1 MVQPPP
7 AAAARRAPG
16 RARKRPAAAPR
27 HPRWT
32 SPPPDR
38 ASRRPC
44 DVAPADQ
51 PLPLPAVP
59 SLQPA
64 RRCLRAVAS
73 IAIPP
78 PAGHYRCPSRV
89 TTSIANPMTT
99 AAGTNHQVCSAVTGA
114 AHQAASCSRAL
125 TALRPACPARAG
137 SGSSPRPPHHGAQ
150 LGDLVHAERD
160 HPALV
165 GSVRPHPDEQTRR
178 AVIAGVLPH
187 RDVARD
193 PLVTDWL
200 ARLALP
206 VRAVIIQLWSLAVL
220 DQLRLVRSRRL
231 VFAGHDGVRAMCAPA
246 QQSCEADGSP
256 RRSVCRVTPNSA
268 HHERSTVPR
277 RTVTRGDWA
286 ERHPCA
292 WDS

>member
-1 MVQPPP
+1 
-7 AAAARRAPG
+7 
-16 RARKRPAAAPR
+16 
-27 HPRWT
+27 
-32 SPPPDR
+32 
-38 ASRRPC
+38 
-44 DVAPADQ
+44 
-51 PLPLPAVP
+51 
-59 SLQPA
+59 
-64 RRCLRAVAS
+64 
-73 IAIPP
+73 
-78 PAGHYRCPSRV
+78 
-89 TTSIANPMTT
+89 MTT
-99 AAGTNHQVCSAVTGA
+99 AAGTNHQVCSAVTSA
-114 AHQAASCSRAL
+114 AHQAASCARAL
-125 TALRPACPARAG
+125 PRPACPARAG

-165 GSVRPHPDEQTRR
+165 GSVRPHPDEQGRR

-256 RRSVCRVTPNSA
+256 RRSVCRVTPTA
-268 HHERSTVPR
+268 HTTNDQPCRGEQGYQPTRLVLAAPRTYRIRGELIKLAHVPGVASRLLWSTASVR
-277 RTVTRGDWA
+277 REHVA
-286 ERHPCA
+286 PA
-292 WDS
+292 A

>member
-1 MVQPPP
+1 MPQPGHDQHRQPDDDGCWHEPPGVQRGHQCRP
-7 AAAARRAPG
+7 PG
-16 RARKRPAAAPR
+16 R
-27 HPRWT
+27 
-32 SPPPDR
+32 
-38 ASRRPC
+38 
-44 DVAPADQ
+44 Q
-51 PLPLPAVP
+51 L
-59 SLQPA
+59 LQ
-64 RRCLRAVAS
+64 
-73 IAIPP
+73 
-78 PAGHYRCPSRV
+78 
-89 TTSIANPMTT
+89 
-99 AAGTNHQVCSAVTGA
+99 
-114 AHQAASCSRAL
+114 AL

-256 RRSVCRVTPNSA
+256 RRSVCRVTPTA
-268 HHERSTVPR
+268 HTTNDQPCRGEQESRFTCVWTGRRARSTPR
-277 RTVTRGDWA
+277 GTETSVSSNGSLMVFGCPPGHA
-286 ERHPCA
+286 SSNP
-292 WDS
+292 

>member
-7 AAAARRAPG
+7 DAAARRAPG
-16 RARKRPAAAPR
+16 RAPERPAAAPR

-32 SPPPDR
+32 SPPPI
-38 ASRRPC
+38 APERPV

-51 PLPLPAVP
+51 PQPLPAVP

-64 RRCLRAVAS
+64 RRCLKGGRQHRH
-73 IAIPP
+73 P
-78 PAGHYRCPSRV
+78 
-89 TTSIANPMTT
+89 TTSGPLPMPQP
-99 AAGTNHQVCSAVTGA
+99 GHDQHRQPEDDGCWHEPPGM
-114 AHQAASCSRAL
+114 QRGPQCRPPGRQLLQAL

-137 SGSSPRPPHHGAQ
+137 SGSSPLPPHHGAQ

-178 AVIAGVLPH
+178 ASIAGVLPH

-200 ARLALP
+200 ARP
-206 VRAVIIQLWSLAVL
+206 
-220 DQLRLVRSRRL
+220 
-231 VFAGHDGVRAMCAPA
+231 AGW
-246 QQSCEADGSP
+246 
-256 RRSVCRVTPNSA
+256 
-268 HHERSTVPR
+268 
-277 RTVTRGDWA
+277 RGDHTA
-286 ERHPCA
+286 LVARCA
-292 WDS
+292 